1 MFLSSTPMNIVK
13 VKLDKRVEA
22 SLIIARH
29 LSKELRRRKNLWDS
43 VNLVGINMRGKQGN
57 VFPKHCKIKCNALFS
72 LTNSS
77 ALEDH

>member
-1 MFLSSTPMNIVK
+1 MFLSSTLMNIVK
-13 VKLDKRVEA
+13 VKLDKCVGA

-29 LSKELRRRKNLWDS
+29 LSKELRHRKNLWDS

-57 VFPKHCKIKCNALFS
+57 GFSKYCKIECNALFS